1 MSWGICSMPE
11 IRMRAMRWKLI
22 GISTTLLACM
32 ACARKPEPVAAA
44 EPQAASQ
51 SKAGAKAAVTDSSLA
66 IKRGILALDE
76 ERVTFRACGTD
87 SEWWVVDQTPDQLT
101 QTLIEEASTA
111 PAELYVE
118 AYGERASADEAQ
130 AGEYEAALILEELLY
145 ASVAGET
152 RGCAAPPSDF
162 IVSARGNEP
171 FWNAEVRD
179 DSVRWRQPEAPTEIA
194 FGAPQ
199 TQDAEGEVHYAA
211 SAGEHR
217 LDLMIHA
224 QPCRDSMSGEYFA
237 YTARATLDRKE
248 FTGCARVGR

>member
-1 MSWGICSMPE
+1 
-11 IRMRAMRWKLI
+11 MRAMRWKLI
-22 GISTTLLACM
+22 GISSSLLVCM
-32 ACARKPEPVAAA
+32 ACTRSPEPAAPAHSQPSSQPVSVGKPAVA
-44 EPQAASQ
+44 
-51 SKAGAKAAVTDSSLA
+51 DSSLA
-66 IKRGILALDE
+66 IKRGILTLDE
-76 ERVTFRACGTD
+76 ERVTFRACD
-87 SEWWVVDQTPDQLT
+87 AASEWWVVDQTPDQRT
-101 QTLIEEASTA
+101 QAFIEEATAA
-111 PAELYVE
+111 PAQFYVE
-118 AYGERASADEAQ
+118 AYGERASVDEAQ
-130 AGEYEAALILEELLY
+130 ADEYEAALILEEVLY

-171 FWNAEVRD
+171 FWNVEVRD

-224 QPCRDSMSGEYFA
+224 QPCEDSMSGEYFA